1 MAHGFFLLFLFSGII
16 STTNIQACNQTEH
29 TFLLAFARTLSSPPV
44 NWSNSVDSCLWNGIT
59 CNGEGCVIHLLLP
72 SNGLKGGMSVSSL
85 GNLTYLIR
93 LNLSHNSLYG
103 TLETKFFS
111 SLKHLEIIDLSYNL
125 LSGEIPFSLPPKNIQ
140 TIDLSSNHFHGKI
153 TSSFFQQAWNLTS
166 FNVSKNTFSGYIP
179 SSICLR
185 SSPSIRILDFSSNEF
200 SGNISRG
207 LGRCSKLQILRAG
220 HNNLSGSLPEDIYN
234 ATKLE
239 ELALPLNSLN
249 GLISEKIANLVNLTI
264 FDLYL
269 NHLRGVIP
277 LNFGKLSKLKFMNLD
292 FNSLQGHLPPSL
304 NNCTKLVELNL
315 GFNYLEGKLTVI
327 NFSKLSHLSKLDL
340 SWNNFTGTLPIS
352 LYSCRY
358 LKAIRLSGNPNLEGQ
373 IQPKILSLKSL
384 SFLSLSFVR
393 LTNLTGAMKIF
404 MCSKSLQTLIMG
416 GSFNRE
422 AMPTN
427 DDMGNFH
434 GFQNLHVLS
443 LVGCGLIGQIPR
455 WLSNLKNLE
464 VLALGKNQITGPIPS
479 WLGTLPK
486 LFYVDLSFNQISG
499 EFPKQLCRLPMLMG
513 NASRVDDYEFE
524 LPIFGGLNKKLFLY
538 FLPRRLSNFPG
549 LIYIR
554 ANNISGSIPAEI
566 GQLQLL
572 RQLYL
577 DDNNF
582 SGEVPDQISSLK
594 YLEHLDLSG
603 NHLSGKIPWS
613 MTSLNFLRVFNVS
626 YNDLQGQIPTGTQ
639 LQSFDSSAFEGN
651 PRLCGAP
658 LPNKCR
664 EIDVNS
670 KNNVDQ
676 DVDNEH
682 DELPWF
688 YIFAVL
694 GFIVGFWG
702 VCGSLALKKTWRYT
716 YFCFLDNV
724 QDTLYLKMTV
734 CMARMKRR
742 LRD

>member
-1 MAHGFFLLFLFSGII
+1 MAHGLFLIFLFSYII
-16 STTNIQACNQTEH
+16 STTNIHACNQTEH
-29 TFLLAFARTLSSPPV
+29 NFLLAFARTLSTPPV
-44 NWSNSVDSCLWNGIT
+44 NWSNSIDYCLWNGIT

-72 SNGLKGGMSVSSL
+72 SNGLKGGMSISSL
-85 GNLTYLIR
+85 GNLTYLTH

-111 SLKHLEIIDLSYNL
+111 SLKSLEIIDLSYNL
-125 LSGEIPFSLPPKNIQ
+125 LSGEILFSVPPKNIQ
-140 TIDLSSNHFHGKI
+140 TIDLSSNHFQGKI

-166 FNVSKNTFSGYIP
+166 FNVSNNTFSGYIP

-234 ATKLE
+234 ATKLK

-264 FDLYL
+264 LDLYL
-269 NHLRGVIP
+269 NHLSGVIP
-277 LNFGKLSKLKFMNLD
+277 LNFGKLSRLKFMNLD

-304 NNCTKLVELNL
+304 NNCTNLVELNL

-340 SWNNFTGTLPIS
+340 SWNNFTGILPIS

-373 IQPKILSLKSL
+373 IQPEILSLKSL
-384 SFLSLSFVR
+384 SFLSFSFVR
-393 LTNLTGAMKIF
+393 LTNVTRAMKIF
-404 MCSKSLQTLIMG
+404 MCSKSLQTLLMG
-416 GSFNRE
+416 GSFYRE
-422 AMPTN
+422 AMPTD
-427 DDMGNFH
+427 DDMVNFH
-434 GFQNLHVLS
+434 GFQNLRVLS
-443 LVGCGLIGQIPR
+443 LGGCGLTGQIPR

-464 VLALGKNQITGPIPS
+464 GLDMSYNQITGPIPS

-499 EFPKQLCRLPMLMG
+499 EFPKQLCRLPMLIG
-513 NASRVDDYEFE
+513 NASRVDNYEFE

-538 FLPRRLSNFPG
+538 FLPRRPSNFPG
-549 LIYIR
+549 AISLR

-577 DDNNF
+577 DNNNF

-603 NHLSGKIPWS
+603 NHLFGKIPWS
-613 MTSLNFLRVFNVS
+613 ITSLNFLRVFNVS

-639 LQSFDSSAFEGN
+639 LQSFNASAFEGN

-658 LPNKCR
+658 LPNECR
-664 EIDVNS
+664 EIDVDS

-702 VCGSLALKKTWRYT
+702 VCGSLALKKTWRYA
-716 YFCFLDNV
+716 YFCFLDDV
-724 QDTLYLKMTV
+724 QDMLYVKMTM